1 MAKFNSHKW
10 INKHKMTS
18 AQVNEAQMIHGVDY
32 STLKL
37 KSNIDQKW
45 KTAQD
50 IEDDLM
56 GYFGAVVA
64 ANGFSADLHEM
75 LGVLGSVMEDF
86 DNQYSDQ
93 KGEPYLPRKSTQY

>member
-10 INKHKMTS
+10 INKHKMAS

-56 GYFGAVVA
+56 GYFGAAFA
-64 ANGFSADLHEM
+64 AGADIHEM
-75 LGVLGSVMEDF
+75 LGVLGAVMEDF
-86 DNQYSDQ
+86 DNQDSEQ